1 MIGDAAPRFREN
13 IWAVL
18 TVNQLD
24 IQDRLD
30 ARIDALGGGVA
41 DCRAAPAGV
50 ITHPPLALSVV
61 A

>member
-50 ITHPPLALSVV
+50 ITHPPLR
-61 A
+61 